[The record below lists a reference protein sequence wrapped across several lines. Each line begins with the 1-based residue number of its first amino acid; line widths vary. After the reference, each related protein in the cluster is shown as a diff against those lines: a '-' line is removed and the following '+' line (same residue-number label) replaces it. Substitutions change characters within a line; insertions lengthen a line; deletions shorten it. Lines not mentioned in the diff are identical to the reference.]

1 MDLERLEQLIETL
14 RKGDLD
20 AREAARRI
28 QDSLYEDIGYAR
40 VDHARAA
47 RQGFPEVVFGKGK
60 PRSYVVGIVERLL
73 KNSNSN
79 LIVTHTDADTF
90 GEIRNIVTG
99 AEWHEAARL
108 IRVMRDTAELGIG
121 SIAVVTAGTR
131 DNSFW
136 EGGGLNAQTK
146 GKRCGSSLGG

>member
-1 MDLERLEQLIETL
+1 MVRTMWSSKPKTKEHPAILILSSFRLHPSSLLLNARMPAVDLDQLEQLVETL

-99 AEWHEAARL
+99 AE
-108 IRVMRDTAELGIG
+108 
-121 SIAVVTAGTR
+121 
-131 DNSFW
+131 
-136 EGGGLNAQTK
+136 
-146 GKRCGSSLGG
+146 